1 MMYSLLSL
9 ATMLSVASSLKM
21 CTYNYMGT
29 APEDACTATGTDEDE
44 NCSGDFDRGRGRGCP
59 RPPRQEG
66 VSGIIMLCH
75 LAPMG
80 RVDMTDRVQ
89 AE

>member
-29 APEDACTATGTDEDE
+29 APADACTATGTDEDE
-44 NCSGDFDRGRGRGCP
+44 NCSGDFDGKFGEP
-59 RPPRQEG
+59 REPRHTIVPNPVPHDSSQGLLWHRRLLERPE
-66 VSGIIMLCH
+66 V
-75 LAPMG
+75 
-80 RVDMTDRVQ
+80 
-89 AE
+89 